1 MKAAKAVWRFP
12 NLAAAGKRFL
22 SFGRRESELKSGYE
36 RFLPRYVTSFD
47 LLLVE
52 TDLPKGTT
60 KVPVQ
65 VVLPAYLHRQMRNVK
80 LHVTKGR
87 KISEG

>member
-1 MKAAKAVWRFP
+1 MDTPQFAAKEVGAAKALVRFM
-12 NLAAAGKRFL
+12 
-22 SFGRRESELKSGYE
+22 
-36 RFLPRYVTSFD
+36 PRYVTSFH

-80 LHVTKGR
+80 LHVKEGR
-87 KISEG
+87 KISGS

>member
-1 MKAAKAVWRFP
+1 MAAMVPAAV
-12 NLAAAGKRFL
+12 
-22 SFGRRESELKSGYE
+22 
-36 RFLPRYVTSFD
+36 RYQFRPV
-47 LLLVE
+47 LVE
-52 TDLPKGTT
+52 ADLPKGTT

-87 KISEG
+87 KISED